1 MVFVI
6 AVATPFAAAL
16 SPLFAPLF
24 VFLLFI
30 VFDTRAMDRDYN
42 LEFFDLFT
50 LRYAFPTL
58 FLAAHADLID
68 ALRAFSSHQL
78 TRKCVVLT
86 SVSASPAVPV

>member
-1 MVFVI
+1 MVLAFPM
-6 AVATPFAAAL
+6 TPPFASAL
-16 SPLFAPLF
+16 SSLFAPLF

-30 VFDTRAMDRDYN
+30 VFDARAVVRDYT

-68 ALRAFSSHQL
+68 GFL
-78 TRKCVVLT
+78 
-86 SVSASPAVPV
+86 SAPQNNLPEKASF

>member
-1 MVFVI
+1 MVLAFPM
-6 AVATPFAAAL
+6 TPPFASAL

-30 VFDTRAMDRDYN
+30 VFDARAMDRDYN

-58 FLAAHADLID
+58 FLAAHVDLID
-68 ALRAFSSHQL
+68 VLRAFSSHQL
-78 TRKCVVLT
+78 TRKGVVLT
-86 SVSASPAVPV
+86 PVSALVQRPV